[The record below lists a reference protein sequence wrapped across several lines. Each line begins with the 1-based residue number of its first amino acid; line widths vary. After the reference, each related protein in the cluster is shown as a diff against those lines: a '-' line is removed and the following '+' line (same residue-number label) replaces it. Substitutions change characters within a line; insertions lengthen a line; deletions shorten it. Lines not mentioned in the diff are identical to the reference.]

1 MDDSSEASSTMEGV
15 NEFLDFFET
24 FVVVSDVLRNW
35 KLVKQDFVT

>member
-15 NEFLDFFET
+15 NEFLDFFEALE
-24 FVVVSDVLRNW
+24 VMSDVFRNW